1 MLGLF
6 GTLSMANR
14 SLQTQRAGTEV
25 AGHNLANVNTPGY
38 SRQRV
43 DIDTSIAIPSE
54 FGPQGTGADAV
65 AVLQIRDALLDRQI
79 VTETSVRGAYEAKQK
94 ALQLGQSVLG
104 QQIDRQATGAE
115 GSAASSGIGGQHGI
129 AEEMSD
135 LFNAFQSLSTNPTSM
150 AERQVLVI
158 KAQNLATQFNQV
170 SSRLANLRTVL
181 NDSLASDVAQANI
194 ALSDIAKLNEQIV
207 AVEIGTPARANDL
220 RDARQ
225 KRIEDLAKLV
235 NITTTAN
242 PNGSVDISI
251 DSVPMVVGPIVQD
264 TLETY
269 DAGGGQ
275 FLVRTVTG
283 GTTLNLTGGTMQG
296 TIDARDND
304 LVALQTSVD
313 TLAGTLISEVNAVHA
328 TGFGLG
334 GTSGE
339 NFFTGTNASD
349 IALNTN
355 LAGDPSMIQ
364 ASGVAGAVGDNTVA
378 VQLAQLADVN
388 HAALANQTFLENFGQ
403 TVAALGQALN
413 GTNTQLTNQQLV
425 ENMLL
430 RQRDSVSGVSL
441 DEEMTDLIKFQRAF
455 EASAKLIVTVDEM
468 LQTVLSLKR

>member
-43 DIDTSIAIPSE
+43 DIDTSLAIPSE
-54 FGPQGTGADAV
+54 MGPQGTGADAV
-65 AVLQIRDALLDRQI
+65 GIQQIRDALLDRQI
-79 VTETSVRGAYEAKQK
+79 VTETSVRGAYEARQR
-94 ALQLGQSVLG
+94 ALQLGQAVLG

-115 GSAASSGIGGQHGI
+115 GSAAANGVGGQHGI

-150 AERQVLVI
+150 AERQVLVL

-170 SSRLANLRTVL
+170 SSRLANLRSSL
-181 NDSLASDVAQANI
+181 NDSLASDVDQANI

-207 AVEIGTPARANDL
+207 AVEISTPAKANDL

-242 PNGSVDISI
+242 SNGSVDIAI
-251 DSVPMVVGPIVQD
+251 DGVPLVVGPIVQD

-296 TIDARDND
+296 TMDARDND
-304 LVALQTSVD
+304 LVALQTSID
-313 TLAGTLISEVNAVHA
+313 TLAGTLISEVNAVHG

-339 NFFTGTNASD
+339 AFFTGTTAAD
-349 IALNTN
+349 IALNAN
-355 LAGDPSMIQ
+355 LEGDPSMIQ

-378 VQLAQLADVN
+378 VQLAQLADAN
-388 HAALANQTFLENFGQ
+388 HAALTNQTFLENYGQ
-403 TVAALGQALN
+403 TVATLGQALN
-413 GTNTQLTNQQLV
+413 GTNTQLTNQELV

-468 LQTVLSLKR
+468 LQTVLTLKR

>member
-54 FGPQGTGADAV
+54 MGPQGTGADAV
-65 AVLQIRDALLDRQI
+65 GIQQIRDVLLDRQI

-94 ALQLGQSVLG
+94 ALQLGQAALG
-104 QQIDRQATGAE
+104 QQIDRQATGAA
-115 GSAASSGIGGQHGI
+115 GSAAASGIGGQHGI

-135 LFNAFQSLSTNPTSM
+135 LFNAFRGLAASATSM
-150 AERQVLVI
+150 PARQEVI
-158 KAQNLATQFNQV
+158 KTAQDLATQFNQV
-170 SSRLANLRTVL
+170 STRLANLRTSL
-181 NDSLASDVAQANI
+181 NDSLASDVAQANL

-207 AVEIGTPARANDL
+207 AVEIGTPAKANDL

-242 PNGSVDISI
+242 PNGSVDIAI
-251 DSVPMVVGPIVQD
+251 DGVPLVVGPIVQD

-304 LVALQTSVD
+304 LTTLQTSID
-313 TLAGTLISEVNAVHA
+313 TLAATLISEVNTVHGA
-328 TGFGLG
+328 GFGRN

-339 NFFTGTNASD
+339 AFFTGATAAD
-349 IALNTN
+349 IGVNTN
-355 LAGDPSMIQ
+355 LANDPWMIQ
-364 ASGVAGAVGDNTVA
+364 AGGVAGAPGDNTVA
-378 VQLAQLADVN
+378 VQLGQLADVN
-388 HAALANQTFLENFGQ
+388 HAALSNQTFQENYGQ
-403 TVAALGQALN
+403 SVAALGQALN

-455 EASAKLIVTVDEM
+455 EASAKLIVTVDEL